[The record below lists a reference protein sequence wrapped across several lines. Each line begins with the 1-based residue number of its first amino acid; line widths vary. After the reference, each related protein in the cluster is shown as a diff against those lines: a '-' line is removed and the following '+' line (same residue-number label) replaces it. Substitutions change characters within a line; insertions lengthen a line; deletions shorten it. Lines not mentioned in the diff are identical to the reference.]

1 MKLIFLLL
9 IFLISLASS
18 TNEDVLLE
26 SENLMVHREKR
37 DIIKEYEGSGEDTI
51 TKITETNK
59 FKLKTTRPTKPTQ
72 TCKGFSCV
80 YSLHAKGGGIPLR
93 SGASTILFL
102 SLSVLALLMWL

>member
-1 MKLIFLLL
+1 MVSGTFMKLIFLLL

-37 DIIKEYEGSGEDTI
+37 DIIKI
-51 TKITETNK
+51 T
-59 FKLKTTRPTKPTQ
+59 LKTTRPTKPTQ

-80 YSLHAKGGGIPLR
+80 YSFHAKGGGIPLR